1 MTVPVIVTD
10 SETLRQIVREELAAL
25 HHSPAQAHAPLKLA
39 YTIPEASEISG
50 QTQHQ
55 IRYAITHGELPA
67 RQAGSRG
74 AYTIHHEHLDAWLR
88 GVAITH
94 ADAARKGVR
103 QAKKPA

>member
-1 MTVPVIVTD
+1 MTLEDVIRAV
-10 SETLRQIVREELAAL
+10 VREAVSEALDQLAV
-25 HHSPAQAHAPLKLA
+25 PAREPAPLKLA

-94 ADAARKGVR
+94 ADPARKGVR
-103 QAKKPA
+103 QVKKPA

>member
-1 MTVPVIVTD
+1 MTLEDVIRAV
-10 SETLRQIVREELAAL
+10 VREAVSEAL
-25 HHSPAQAHAPLKLA
+25 CQFAVPAQEPTPLKLA

-55 IRYAITHGELPA
+55 IRYAITRGELPA

-94 ADAARKGVR
+94 TDPARKGVR